1 MMVMINY
8 SLEGTAYGGD
18 YDQQIGALWVA
29 PNRIQDEKLNCVAHE
44 LGHSFQSQISCDGEG
59 EAWGGSGFFEMAS
72 QWMLWQVNPDW
83 QTDERYHWDAF
94 TKLTHKAY
102 LHLENIYHS
111 PYILEY
117 WGVKRGRPIIAELFR
132 QGKKGEDPVMTYK
145 RLTGLSQEAFCD
157 EMFDASRHLVNLDF
171 ERVWK
176 NTRPYANQYDC
187 KLSKQADGWYQV
199 PAEVCPENYGFNVI
213 PLVVPEPGTKVTL
226 QFEGLKGPQDGY
238 VSVHPEKAGW
248 RYGFVAVKADG
259 KSLYGEMSAKQKG
272 KLTFKVP
279 ENEKLVYLWLV
290 VMGAPEE
297 HWMNPSPRSGEKDAQ
312 WPYRIRLKGTD
323 LKD

>member
-44 LGHSFQSQISCDGEG
+44 LGHSFQSQISCDGAG

-132 QGKKGEDPVMTYK
+132 QGKRGEDQVMTYK

-187 KLSKQADGWYQV
+187 KLSKQADGCYQV

-238 VSVHPEKAGW
+238 VSFHPEKAGW

-272 KLTFKVP
+272 KLTFKTP

-312 WPYRIRLKGTD
+312 WPYRIKLKGTD
-323 LKD
+323 LKN